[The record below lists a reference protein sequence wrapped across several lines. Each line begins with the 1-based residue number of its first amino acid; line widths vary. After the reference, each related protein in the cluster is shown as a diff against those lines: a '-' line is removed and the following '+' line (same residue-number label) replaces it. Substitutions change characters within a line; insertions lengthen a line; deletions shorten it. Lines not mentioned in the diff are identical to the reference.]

1 MTIKYT
7 DDLTHTT
14 FQVMN
19 MWQEKFT
26 IENDKLIIETP
37 NDLIWIISQIMEE
50 FGIKIDYSS

>member
-7 DDLTHTT
+7 NDLTHTT

-19 MWQEKFT
+19 AWQEKFA
-26 IENDKLIIETP
+26 IENNKLIIETP
-37 NDLIWIISQIMEE
+37 NDLIWIISKIMEE